1 MAEIQNTLGQK
12 PKLKTYQSRPVQIQN
27 PGESRKVN
35 VHNVSQKMWNS
46 ISQSFESVF
55 KIQNDAR
62 IAAVDLEKSKQISKM
77 SDHYSANEANIMQNI
92 KSLPDRDLD
101 IAEYIEKYDNGKAGI
116 KKYEF

>member
-62 IAAVDLEKSKQISKM
+62 IAAVDLEKVSKFQRCQIIILQMKLILCKILNL
-77 SDHYSANEANIMQNI
+77 Y
-92 KSLPDRDLD
+92 L
-101 IAEYIEKYDNGKAGI
+101 IEI
-116 KKYEF
+116 